1 MSQEHLSRRGGSEDG
16 DHESLDKEDKGPLD
30 MRHAM
35 SEEYDR
41 ARQSGLRITQEGVP
55 DVDEQKGDDADQ
67 WLSKNDPEYGR
78 GGKSEGI

>member
-1 MSQEHLSRRGGSEDG
+1 
-16 DHESLDKEDKGPLD
+16 

-41 ARQSGLRITQEGVP
+41 ARQSGLRIMQEGDP

-67 WLSKNDPEYGR
+67 WPSKNDPEYGR